1 MLEFSVICGARDDS
15 ESSGATRI
23 RFSRRSSDIMAVL
36 VAAQAGLP
44 AWNRAPL
51 GLAIA
56 TGCWITHV
64 MICEPRRGAVFS
76 ERLMHGL
83 VAVLTLSPRRIR
95 GCFVIPATMPAPTRG
110 TIARR
115 FRDKT
120 VRSRARHSI
129 RLPRRSIKVATVC
142 RYSYWR
148 PLFRP
153 CGRSGQYC
161 VISRPHNWKGLRRS
175 LVMAVGCR
183 KIRSAKILVSVGWWF
198 GLTVI
203 GAVRKSRPF
212 CEVR

>member
-1 MLEFSVICGARDDS
+1 MVEFSVICGARDDS

-129 RLPRRSIKVATVC
+129 RHPRRSIKVATVC

-161 VISRPHNWKGLRRS
+161 VISRPHNWKGLAQLGYGGWLPKNPECEKS
-175 LVMAVGCR
+175 CICR
-183 KIRSAKILVSVGWWF
+183 VV
-198 GLTVI
+198 
-203 GAVRKSRPF
+203 VRANGDWRGSEISPF
-212 CEVR
+212 CEAR